1 MINAIAKNLSKKLV
15 TLDIIKFDDYDVIIF
30 GLEVILST
38 IFEILGL
45 LMLGLFFN
53 SFLEITIF
61 IGFFSILRVNSGGYH
76 ASTCFRCF
84 LLSSVLSFSSILT
97 LKNAP
102 WLNTPLTL
110 FTLIISAII
119 IIIAYAPVDTP
130 NKPFSSEEFVMYRK
144 KSLLVLSFE
153 VLLIILFFILNKEFI
168 IYCNVAA
175 SAIFFQGITLIVG
188 KLQNK
193 TLKE

>member
-1 MINAIAKNLSKKLV
+1 MINSIAKNLSKKLV

-53 SFLEITIF
+53 SFLEIIIF
-61 IGFFSILRVNSGGYH
+61 IGFFSLLRVNSGGYH

-97 LKNAP
+97 LKNTA

-119 IIIAYAPVDTP
+119 IIIAYAPIDTP

-144 KSLLVLSFE
+144 KSLLILSFE
-153 VLLIILFFILNKEFI
+153 VLLIILFFIFNKEFI
-168 IYCNVAA
+168 IYCNIAA

-188 KLQNK
+188 KIQNK